1 MDGYASDAAS
11 VTSRNNY
18 AGLTATGVW
27 LGMWLGAFTIIPTT
41 ILGIITLPFTAPIVF
56 WKSIDQCANNTD
68 FLMCVVAFFHG
79 QTTMPGLVLVTPVL
93 IHYPERVKNPNK
105 LCSFD
110 KTFKFSKI

>member
-68 FLMCVVAFFHG
+68 FLMCVVAFLPWADHNAWVSIG
-79 QTTMPGLVLVTPVL
+79 NTGA
-93 IHYPERVKNPNK
+93 YP
-105 LCSFD
+105 LS
-110 KTFKFSKI
+110 